1 MVFWAQ
7 SIAVQTDITKKMTD
21 LANFQKKIKIKFKDQ
36 NLLQTVFIHR
46 SYLNENKNYAL
57 PQNERLEFLGD
68 AVLEFIVTD
77 YLYKKF
83 DNPEGEMTNWR
94 AALVRG
100 EMLSKIANELKM
112 GDLMMLSRGEAKTG
126 GRERKVLLANAFE
139 ALIGAIYLD
148 RGIAT
153 AKKFIDKNLI
163 SHLDEII
170 KKGLYQDAKSVL
182 QEKSQD
188 ELGITPTY
196 EVLEESGP
204 DHAKRFVVGVHL
216 GDKLIGKGEG
226 FSKQQAQQKA
236 AKKGLAD
243 FDKLK

>member
-1 MVFWAQ
+1 
-7 SIAVQTDITKKMTD
+7 MTD

-148 RGIAT
+148 QGIET
-153 AKKFIDKNLI
+153 ARKFITKNLV

-170 KKGLYQDAKSVL
+170 AKGLYQDAKSVL

-196 EVLEESGP
+196 EVLKESGP
-204 DHAKRFVVGVHL
+204 DHAKKFVIGVYI
-216 GDKLIGKGEG
+216 GEKLIGKGKG
-226 FSKQQAQQKA
+226 SSKQEGQQNA
-236 AKKGLAD
+236 AKCA
-243 FDKLK
+243 LKNYQR

>member
-1 MVFWAQ
+1 M
-7 SIAVQTDITKKMTD
+7 ID
-21 LANFQKKIKIKFKDQ
+21 LSKFEKKIKIKFKDQ
-36 NLLQTVFIHR
+36 KLLQTVFIHR

-100 EMLSKIANELKM
+100 EMLSKIANQLKM
-112 GDLMMLSRGEAKTG
+112 GDLMMLSHGETKTG

-148 RGIAT
+148 RGIVIT
-153 AKKFIDKNLI
+153 RKFINQNLI
-163 SHLDEII
+163 THLEEII
-170 KKGLYQDAKSVL
+170 EKGLYQDAKSVL

-196 EVLEESGP
+196 EVIKESGP
-204 DHAKRFVVGVHL
+204 DHAKKFVIGVYI
-216 GDKLIGKGEG
+216 GEKLIGQGEG
-226 FSKQQAQQKA
+226 NSKQEGQQEA
-236 AKKGLAD
+236 AKKGLSSW
-243 FDKLK
+243 DK

>member
-1 MVFWAQ
+1 M
-7 SIAVQTDITKKMTD
+7 DD
-21 LANFQKKIKIKFKDQ
+21 LSKFEKKIKIKFKDQ
-36 NLLQTVFIHR
+36 KLLQTVFIHR

-83 DNPEGEMTNWR
+83 DNPEGELTNWR

-100 EMLSKIANELKM
+100 EMLSKIANRLKM
-112 GDLMMLSRGEAKTG
+112 GDLMMLSHGEAKTG

-139 ALIGAIYLD
+139 ALIGAIFLD

-153 AKKFIDKNLI
+153 ARKFINQNLI
-163 SHLDEII
+163 THLEEII
-170 KKGLYQDAKSVL
+170 AKGLYQDAKSVL

-196 EVLEESGP
+196 EVIKESGP
-204 DHAKRFVVGVHL
+204 DHAKKFVIGVYI
-216 GDKLIGKGEG
+216 GEKLIGQGEG
-226 FSKQQAQQKA
+226 NSKQEGQQEA
-236 AKKGLAD
+236 AKEGLNNWN
-243 FDKLK
+243 KSTEIK